1 MPDWL
6 ERRFS
11 HLVLLLAGYFLVN
24 FAVRLALPGSLELD
38 EAQQMFFSQW
48 LAAGYDSQPPLYNW
62 LQYCVFS
69 LIGPSVLA
77 LSLTKNALL
86 FLTYLFYA
94 LTARRLL
101 SSSMLVVVA
110 TLGLLTIPQIGFEAQ
125 RDLTHTVAVLF
136 SSSLFI
142 YALTRTVE
150 RPDVIGYALTG
161 VAIGCGALSK
171 YNFALMP
178 VATVLVMLTDR
189 DMRRR
194 VLDARLWLTIG
205 IAVLI
210 VAPHAL
216 WLKDNL
222 GLATERTMGK
232 MMAEAGEPWLSQV
245 AKGLLSLIGAVIGFS
260 TVTLLLFATAF
271 RKSLLQAMPVS
282 TGWTRFFEKLFVAF
296 LLLIAALVLF
306 AGAENIKDRWL
317 TPLLFLLPLYLALK
331 LDKSALLDRAGARRM
346 VLIGLA
352 IMALIPTALG
362 LRIPILGAVGAYEK
376 LNVPYAAASGEIL
389 ATSQHR
395 PTLIVTN
402 DQQLAG
408 NLRFNITGVPVVM
421 PGFTAFAAGEVAAPS
436 GPVLMVWRNRGKAN
450 PALPE
455 ELAAWRASQPLLAP
469 LPFLPQQTAT
479 PYIFGRAEDRYHI
492 GYAWFSPTTP

>member
-1 MPDWL
+1 MLGWL
-6 ERRFS
+6 EHRFS
-11 HLVLLLAGYFLVN
+11 HLVLLIAGYFLVN
-24 FAVRLALPGSLELD
+24 AAVRLMLPASLELD

-62 LQYCVFS
+62 LQYGVFA

-77 LSLTKNALL
+77 LTLTKNTLL

-101 SSSMLVVVA
+101 SNPLLIVVA

-150 RPDVIGYALTG
+150 KPDWIGYALTG

-171 YNFALMP
+171 YNFVLMP
-178 VATVLVMLTDR
+178 VAALLVMLLDR

-194 VLDARLWLTIG
+194 VLDIRLLITIV
-205 IAVLI
+205 IALLI
-210 VAPHAL
+210 VTPHAL

-245 AKGLLSLIGAVIGFS
+245 AEGLLSLVGAVIGFS
-260 TVTLLLFATAF
+260 AITLLLYAAAF
-271 RKSLLQAMPVS
+271 RKSLWRAMDAS
-282 TGWTRFFEKLFVAF
+282 SDWARFMEKLFAAF

-346 VLIGLA
+346 VVIGLA

-362 LRIPILGAVGAYEK
+362 LRIPILGALGDYEK
-376 LNVPYAAASGEIL
+376 LNVPYEAASAEIL
-389 ATSQHR
+389 ATSAQR
-395 PTLIVTN
+395 QALIVTN

-408 NLRFNITGVPVVM
+408 NLRFNIRGAPVVM
-421 PGFTAFAAGEVAAPS
+421 PGFTAFAASEVAAPT
-436 GPVLMVWRNRGKAN
+436 GPVLMVWRNRGKAD
-450 PALPE
+450 PALPG
-455 ELAAWRASQPLLAP
+455 ELAAWRASQPVLAP
-469 LPFLPQQTAT
+469 LPFLPQQTST
-479 PYIFGRAEDRYHI
+479 PYIFGRAGDRYHI
-492 GYAWFSPTTP
+492 GYAWLTPVTP

>member
-1 MPDWL
+1 MLDWL

-11 HLVLLLAGYFLVN
+11 HLVLLFAGYFLVN
-24 FAVRLALPGSLELD
+24 AAVRLMLPASLELD

-62 LQYCVFS
+62 LQYGVFA

-77 LSLTKNALL
+77 LTLTKNALL

-94 LTARRLL
+94 LTARRLIANPI
-101 SSSMLVVVA
+101 LVVVA

-142 YALTRTVE
+142 FALTRTVE
-150 RPDVIGYALTG
+150 KPDWIGYALTG

-171 YNFALMP
+171 YNFTLMP
-178 VATVLVMLTDR
+178 VATMLVMLTDR

-194 VLDARLWLTIG
+194 VLDARLLFTIG
-205 IAVLI
+205 IALMI

-245 AKGLLSLIGAVIGFS
+245 AEGLASLVGAVIGFS
-260 TVTLLLFATAF
+260 AVTLLLFFAAF
-271 RKSLLQAMPVS
+271 RMSLWRAMDAS
-282 TGWTRFFEKLFVAF
+282 SDWARFMEKLFAAF

-362 LRIPILGAVGAYEK
+362 LRIPILGALGAYEK
-376 LNVPYAAASGEIL
+376 LNVPYEAASAAIL
-389 ATSQHR
+389 GTSTQR
-395 PTLIVTN
+395 PALIVTN

-408 NLRFNITGVPVVM
+408 NLRFDIKGVPVVM
-421 PGFTAFAAGEVAAPS
+421 PGFSAFAAQEVAAPK
-436 GPVLMVWRNRGKAN
+436 GPVLMVWRNRGKAD

-455 ELAAWRASQPLLAP
+455 ELATWRASQPLLAP
-469 LPFLPQQTAT
+469 LPFSPRQAAT
-479 PYIFGRAEDRYHI
+479 PFLYGRADDRYHI
-492 GYAWFSPTTP
+492 GYAWFTPASP

>member
-1 MPDWL
+1 MLNWL

-11 HLVLLLAGYFLVN
+11 HLILLLAGYFLIN
-24 FAVRLALPGSLELD
+24 AAVRLMLPASLELD

-48 LAAGYDSQPPLYNW
+48 LAAGYDSQPPLYNC
-62 LQYCVFS
+62 LQYGVFA

-77 LSLTKNALL
+77 LTLTKNTLL

-101 SSSMLVVVA
+101 SNTLLVVVA

-142 YALTRTVE
+142 FALTRTIE
-150 RPDVIGYALTG
+150 KPDWIGYALTG

-171 YNFALMP
+171 YNFVLMP
-178 VATVLVMLTDR
+178 VAALLVMLLER

-194 VLDARLWLTIG
+194 VLDIRLLITIV
-205 IAVLI
+205 IALLI
-210 VAPHAL
+210 VTPHAL

-245 AKGLLSLIGAVIGFS
+245 AEGLISLVGAVIGFS
-260 TVTLLLFATAF
+260 AVTLVLFAAAF
-271 RKSLLQAMPVS
+271 RKSLLKALS
-282 TGWTRFFEKLFVAF
+282 SSAGWARFMEKLFVAF

-331 LDKSALLDRAGARRM
+331 LDKSALMDQTGARRM
-346 VLIGLA
+346 VVIGLA

-362 LRIPILGAVGAYEK
+362 LRIPILGALGAYEK
-376 LNVPYAAASGEIL
+376 LNVPYEAASAEIL
-389 ATSQHR
+389 ATSAQR
-395 PTLIVTN
+395 PALIVTN

-408 NLRFNITGVPVVM
+408 NMRFHLEGVPVVM
-421 PGFTAFAAGEVAAPS
+421 PGFAAFAERELAAPR
-436 GPVLMVWRNRGKAN
+436 GPVLLVWRNRGKAN

-455 ELAAWRASQPLLAP
+455 QLTAWRMGQPLLAP

-479 PYIFGRAEDRYHI
+479 PYLYGRAEDRYHI
-492 GYAWFSPTTP
+492 GFAWFAPLTR